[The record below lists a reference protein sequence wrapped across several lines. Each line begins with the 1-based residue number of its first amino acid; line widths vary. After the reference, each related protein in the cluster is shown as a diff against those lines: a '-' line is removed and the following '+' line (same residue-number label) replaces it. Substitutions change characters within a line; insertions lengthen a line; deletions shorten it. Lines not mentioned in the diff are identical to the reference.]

1 MFESRDTR
9 NESQPQ
15 FWIEARRLPKA
26 TASTFYRKLDATLES
41 IGFTAGVR
49 EICRPAYADAAKG
62 GYIVGSAHL
71 SFPGLGRLR
80 AEGAGYV
87 FVPVNYSPPAK

>member
-15 FWIEARRLPKA
+15 FWIEARLLRKA
-26 TASTFYRKLDATLES
+26 AASTFYRKLDATLES

-49 EICRPAYADAAKG
+49 EICRPA
-62 GYIVGSAHL
+62 
-71 SFPGLGRLR
+71 
-80 AEGAGYV
+80 
-87 FVPVNYSPPAK
+87 